1 MSTTTTNT
9 SRATSRTSATGA
21 SLAASSKFK
30 SFATVFSISAPV
42 VYCLVV
48 FFNYPLATYFP
59 GDNRWAWGAQASRA
73 GEGPNMLWYGFTAT
87 AVIIAA
93 ILGIIAMMLPERTI
107 KKIPLS
113 LLWIL
118 PILAIP
124 YVIYSL
130 NAWWKLAFAL
140 Q

>member
-1 MSTTTTNT
+1 MSTTTTNV
-9 SRATSRTSATGA
+9 SRASQTSATGA

-30 SFATVFSISAPV
+30 RFATVFSISGPV

-48 FFNYPLATYFP
+48 FFNYPLFTYFP
-59 GDNRWAWGAQASRA
+59 GDNRFAWGAQASRA
-73 GEGPNMLWYGFTAT
+73 GEGPNMLWYGFSAT
-87 AVIIAA
+87 AIIIIT
-93 ILGIIAMMLPERTI
+93 ILGIIAMMLPEHVI
-107 KKIPLS
+107 KKIPLA
-113 LLWIL
+113 LVWIF

-130 NAWWKLAFAL
+130 KAWWALAFP

>member
-1 MSTTTTNT
+1 MSTTTTT
-9 SRATSRTSATGA
+9 TSRTTPSTPA
-21 SLAASSKFK
+21 LAASSKFRT
-30 SFATVFSISAPV
+30 FATTFSICAPV

-48 FFNYPLATYFP
+48 FFNYPLVTYFP
-59 GDNRWAWGAQASRA
+59 GDNRLAWGAQASRA

-87 AVIIAA
+87 AIIITVVLA
-93 ILGIIAMMLPERTI
+93 IIAMMLPERITR
-107 KKIPLS
+107 KIPLS
-113 LLWIL
+113 LVWIF

-130 NAWWKLAFAL
+130 NAWWKLAFAA